1 MFEFVNY
8 GANALQI
15 FLLVIM
21 RASGLFLMAPV
32 FGDQSI
38 PKLIKVGLVILLS
51 GVIASVIAQPQL
63 PPVTSAWALAGLAV
77 KEILVG
83 LIIGLVY
90 RLLFMGV
97 ETGGALVGYQ
107 MGFAMVEVPD
117 VNGLGQIPVLG
128 KFWFL
133 IAVLVFFAINGH
145 HLILTAFADSY
156 EVIPA
161 GMVNA
166 SGEVGELLIKYTAY
180 VFVIAIKVAAP
191 VMITLFLVDVAL
203 GVVSKTMPTMNV
215 FFVGMPIKIGAGLAV
230 MALSLPFFAYVL
242 EKMTAYLDGELRVIY
257 MAFGK
262 A

>member
-1 MFEFVNY
+1 MFDFVNY
-8 GANALQI
+8 GADALTI

-32 FGDQSI
+32 FGDKSI
-38 PKLIKVGLVILLS
+38 PKMIRVGLIILLS
-51 GVIASVIAQPQL
+51 GIIASVIAQPQL
-63 PPVTSAWALAGLAV
+63 PAVTSAWVLVGMAV

-83 LIIGLVY
+83 FIIGLVY

-117 VNGLGQIPVLG
+117 VNGSGQVSVLG
-128 KFWFL
+128 KFWYL
-133 IAVLVFFAINGH
+133 IAMLVFFAINGH

-156 EVIPA
+156 ELMPA
-161 GMVNA
+161 GMVNM
-166 SGEVGELLIKYTAY
+166 SGEVGELLIKYSAY
-180 VFVIAIKVAAP
+180 VFVIGIKVAAP

-242 EKMTAYLDGELRVIY
+242 EKMAAYLDGELRVIY